1 MSRVR
6 YYFDDD
12 VGQTHLVRYLR
23 ELGIDCI
30 TSLEAGTFGASD
42 EEHLN
47 ESAALGR
54 VICTGN
60 RRDFSALSAEL
71 LTRGDSHA
79 GIVLIVR
86 NRYGIGE
93 LARRLTRLA
102 DELSAE
108 EMRDRIEYLARWTPA
123 ELD

>member
-71 LTRGDSHA
+71 LTRGDSPCWNCADRPQSVWHRRTRPTTDQA
-79 GIVLIVR
+79 G
-86 NRYGIGE
+86 G
-93 LARRLTRLA
+93 
-102 DELSAE
+102 
-108 EMRDRIEYLARWTPA
+108 
-123 ELD
+123 